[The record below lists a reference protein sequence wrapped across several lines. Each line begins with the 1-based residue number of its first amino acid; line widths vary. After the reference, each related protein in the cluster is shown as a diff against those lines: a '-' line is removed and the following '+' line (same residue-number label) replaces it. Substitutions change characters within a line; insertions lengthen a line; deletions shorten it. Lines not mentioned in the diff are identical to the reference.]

1 MYRSMLNGLA
11 AARIAPLAVCF
22 ASSLALMS
30 SPGVGHAQEPT
41 GQNPIAPAD
50 AGPTKP
56 SQPVAGTV
64 ENGVVDGQQP
74 EREERIVVTTPAVV
88 YTFTNRGATLS
99 KAVLQDPRFTHTAR
113 APVAGTPADKLAAG
127 QIDLVTTWGPKW
139 LPFGSAF
146 GKLAYPGQATMV
158 IRRAPEGAVAGGS
171 IKGGVLEAPLN
182 RATLVVDRVVAVND
196 ILKVTAP
203 ASLAGEYRVAAVG
216 AGGSITPSKAFAEST
231 ATGVAY
237 EISRV
242 GAVDQLYETDRTYKR
257 ISATPGLPLVYV
269 WPNPD
274 FDTSPVWI
282 ERRIEAGAHP
292 YELHLAVT
300 VHNVGDQLAQ
310 VQNGLTIGSWQHP
323 DTKGPSMFGAPTP
336 ILQSSCLAL
345 DGVEHAPF
353 ASLREAAIEKW
364 EAGQKAEEL
373 RSYPTGAQWVA
384 ADTNYFMQAAIPTPF
399 SELGGQ
405 CQLGLRDFNPTVP
418 GAWVMWAQ
426 YMASNLV
433 EIPGRVDSCLPD
445 WLAAANPNGPKG
457 DHCKAYL
464 DTLGVT
470 SASSVDEVKRGWEAA
485 RAKGGDVA
493 AIDRAYDALKNR
505 RQATWRFNLYNGPK
519 DTTLM
524 PLTHP
529 DLNKSVKFGWMSFI
543 GAPMHKVLTWFH
555 EGLGSWPLAIIL
567 LTIALKLITWPLS
580 QKSYMSM
587 QKMKAIKP
595 KLDELKL
602 RLGNDRQKF
611 AQEQMALMKRE
622 GVNPLAG
629 CLPMLLQL
637 PIWVGLYGAILGS
650 VELYH
655 EPLGLWVPDL
665 SSPDPFFVMPIL
677 VGIIQF
683 VQMWLTPQ
691 TATDEMQAKIMKY
704 GMPVLF
710 TLFMLFLPSALVL
723 YILVNSLLTIG
734 QNLLIKRKMEARA

>member
-1 MYRSMLNGLA
+1 MLNGLSSARTAPTWLA
-11 AARIAPLAVCF
+11 ACF
-22 ASSLALMS
+22 VLGATFA
-30 SPGVGHAQEPT
+30 GETAFAQEPT
-41 GQNPIAPAD
+41 GQPATGPAD
-50 AGPTKP
+50 AGPTTP
-56 SQPVAGTV
+56 SQPVAGVV

-74 EREERIVVTTPAVV
+74 EREERIVVTTPGVV

-99 KAVLQDPRFTHTAR
+99 KAVLQDPRFTHAAR
-113 APVAGTPADKLAAG
+113 TPVAGTPADKLTAG

-146 GKLAYPGQATMV
+146 GKLGYPGQATLV
-158 IRRAPEGAVAGGS
+158 IRRAPEGAVQSGS
-171 IKGGVLEAPLN
+171 IKGGVLEAPTN
-182 RATLVVDRVVAVND
+182 RATLQVDRIVAVND

-203 ASLAGEYRVAAVG
+203 ASIAGEYRVAAVG
-216 AGGSITPSKAFAEST
+216 AGGSITPSKAFTEST
-231 ATGVAY
+231 IAGVAY
-237 EISRV
+237 EITRG
-242 GAVDQLYETDRTYKR
+242 GAVDQLFESDRNFKR
-257 ISATPGLPLVYV
+257 ISTTPGLPLVYV

-274 FDTSPVWI
+274 YDTSPIWI

-310 VQNGLTIGSWQHP
+310 VQNGLIVGSWQHP

-336 ILQSSCLAL
+336 ILQASCLAL

-364 EAGQKAEEL
+364 EAGQEAKEVH
-373 RSYPTGAQWVA
+373 SYPSGAQWIA

-426 YMASNLV
+426 YTASNLV

-445 WLAAANPNGPKG
+445 WLGATNPTAPQGE
-457 DHCKAYL
+457 HCKAYL
-464 DTLGVT
+464 DVLGVT
-470 SASSVDEVKRGWEAA
+470 SASSVDDVKHGWEAA
-485 RAKGGDVA
+485 RAKGGDLA

-505 RQATWRFNLYNGPK
+505 RQATWRFNLFNGPK
-519 DTTLM
+519 DTALM

-723 YILVNSLLTIG
+723 YILVNSLLTIV